1 MRGHRQGMM
10 VHGIHD
16 MGTAVPLYDYSG
28 LGIDLGAEMALY
40 DFSGAHDMGGV
51 VQDTIGQVQDYYAG
65 LPGWVKGTVTVAGVL
80 AVLGLATGK
89 IKTQALNPLAKKKR
103 NTRRRRR
110 KNPGHAARMN
120 RRNRSTRRRRRR

>member
-16 MGTAVPLYDYSG
+16 MGAVPLYDYSG
-28 LGIDLGAEMALY
+28 LGVDLGAEMALY
-40 DFSGAHDMGGV
+40 DFSGADMGGLV
-51 VQDTIGQVQDYYAG
+51 GDYVGQVQDAYAG
-65 LPGWVKGTVTVAGVL
+65 LPGWIKVTLTVAGVL

-89 IKTQALNPLAKKKR
+89 IKTQALNPLKKKR
-103 NTRRRRR
+103 KNTRRRKRR
-110 KNPGHAARMN
+110 NPVHA